1 MFKVMSVIDFSRC
14 LSPSRAIAILTNSPF
29 ALLPAKWQ
37 EIWSKAAFRCA
48 TDGAA
53 NHLRPFCESQ
63 TGLKL
68 PHLVSGDFDSIS
80 DHTKK
85 YLSEKNVEIIETED
99 QNDTDL
105 TKLIKLVCDRK
116 DLEWD
121 AIFILGGFGG
131 RFDHTMASLNSLLK
145 SHEWTSKHVFLLDHE
160 NLTTMLHKGQTKV
173 TFTNFTS
180 SLFSKSC
187 GLIPIVQRETIV
199 SLKGFQWNLDK
210 FSLEFGGL
218 ISTSNNIVLE
228 EVEIETNEPLMFTL
242 EADWKMFNV

>member
-1 MFKVMSVIDFSRC
+1 MSVIDFSHC
-14 LSPSRAIAILTNSPF
+14 LSSSRAVAILTNSPF

-37 EIWSKAAFRCA
+37 EIWSTAVFRCA

-80 DHTKK
+80 DHTKTF
-85 YLSEKNVEIIETED
+85 LSDNNVEIIETDD
-99 QNDTDL
+99 QNNTDL
-105 TKLIKLVCDRK
+105 TKLIKIVCDRK
-116 DLEWD
+116 DLEWE

-145 SHEWTSKHVFLLDHE
+145 SHEWTSKPVFLLDHE
-160 NLTTMLHKGQTKV
+160 NLTTMLHKGHTTV
-173 TFTNFTS
+173 TFRNLPSPLFT
-180 SLFSKSC
+180 KSC

-199 SLKGFQWNLDK
+199 SLKGFQWNLDE
-210 FSLEFGGL
+210 FPLQFGGL
-218 ISTSNNIVLE
+218 ISTSNNIVSD
-228 EVEIETNEPLMFTL
+228 EVEVKTNEPLIFTL
-242 EADWKMFNV
+242 QTEWKMFAV